1 MNQSRH
7 ARATRRNAILAAVVL
22 ATAGTL
28 AAVTQAIA
36 APETYTIDPA
46 HSAVGFSIRHLFSRV
61 PGRFTKFDGKIV
73 LDRDDFTKSSV
84 DVSIDAASIDTNEP
98 ARDKHLKS
106 PDFFDVAKNP
116 KLTFKSTKVTQAG
129 PTKLSVEGGLTI
141 RGTTKPVTLDVD
153 VLGFGPGYGGRILG
167 GFEARTK
174 INRQGGRGPGGRGRD
189 QDQRR
194 GGPGKA
200 RAAGREPGQE
210 GELGPI
216 PGRAPR
222 RQAGPSLR
230 SRPSLRPARD
240 TGPSGPAPRPRAP
253 QAVRGSRRTGRR
265 SPSPARACP
274 ASPTS

>member
-1 MNQSRH
+1 MNQARH
-7 ARATRRNAILAAVVL
+7 ARATRRNAILMAVVL

-28 AAVTQAIA
+28 VAVTQAVA

-61 PGRFTKFDGKIV
+61 PGRFTKFEGKIV
-73 LDRDDFTKSSV
+73 VDRDDFTKSSV

-153 VLGFGPGYGGRILG
+153 VLGFGPGYGGKVLG

-174 INRQGGRGPGGRGRD
+174 INRQDFGVAWNDLIEGGGAVLGD
-189 QDQRR
+189 EVEI
-194 GGPGKA
+194 KINVEAA
-200 RAAGREPGQE
+200 REKPAQPAA
-210 GELGPI
+210 
-216 PGRAPR
+216 
-222 RQAGPSLR
+222 
-230 SRPSLRPARD
+230 
-240 TGPSGPAPRPRAP
+240 
-253 QAVRGSRRTGRR
+253 
-265 SPSPARACP
+265 SPAKKGN
-274 ASPTS
+274 

>member
-1 MNQSRH
+1 MNQTRH
-7 ARATRRNAILAAVVL
+7 ARATRRNAILMAVVL

-61 PGRFTKFDGKIV
+61 PGRFTKFEGKIV
-73 LDRDDFTKSSV
+73 VDRDDFTKSSV

-129 PTKLSVEGGLTI
+129 PTKLSVEGSLTI

-153 VLGFGPGYGGRILG
+153 VLGFGPGYGGKVLG

-174 INRQGGRGPGGRGRD
+174 INRQDFGVAWNDLIEGGGAVLGD
-189 QDQRR
+189 EVEI
-194 GGPGKA
+194 KINVEAA
-200 RAAGREPGQE
+200 REKPAQPAA
-210 GELGPI
+210 
-216 PGRAPR
+216 
-222 RQAGPSLR
+222 
-230 SRPSLRPARD
+230 
-240 TGPSGPAPRPRAP
+240 
-253 QAVRGSRRTGRR
+253 
-265 SPSPARACP
+265 SPAKKG
-274 ASPTS
+274 T

>member
-1 MNQSRH
+1 MNQARRP
-7 ARATRRNAILAAVVL
+7 RATRRNAILTAVVL

-28 AAVTQAIA
+28 AAVAPAIA

-61 PGRFTKFDGKIV
+61 PGRFTKFEGKIV
-73 LDRDDFTKSSV
+73 VDRDDFTKSSV

-106 PDFFDVAKNP
+106 PDFFDAAKNP

-129 PTKLSVEGGLTI
+129 SNKLSVEGSLTI

-174 INRQGGRGPGGRGRD
+174 INRQDFGVAWNDLIEGGGAVLGD
-189 QDQRR
+189 EVEI
-194 GGPGKA
+194 KINVEAA
-200 RAAGREPGQE
+200 REK
-210 GELGPI
+210 
-216 PGRAPR
+216 
-222 RQAGPSLR
+222 
-230 SRPSLRPARD
+230 PAQ
-240 TGPSGPAPRPRAP
+240 PA
-253 QAVRGSRRTGRR
+253 
-265 SPSPARACP
+265 
-274 ASPTS
+274 ASPTPKKGN

>member
-1 MNQSRH
+1 MNQARH
-7 ARATRRNAILAAVVL
+7 ARATRRNAVLMAVVL

-61 PGRFTKFDGKIV
+61 PGRFTKFEGKIV
-73 LDRDDFTKSSV
+73 VDRDDFTKSSV

-129 PTKLSVEGGLTI
+129 PTRLSVEGSLTI

-153 VLGFGPGYGGRILG
+153 VLGFGPGYGGKVLG

-174 INRQGGRGPGGRGRD
+174 INRQDFGVAWNDLIEGGGAVLGD
-189 QDQRR
+189 EVEI
-194 GGPGKA
+194 KINVEAA
-200 RAAGREPGQE
+200 REKPAQPAA
-210 GELGPI
+210 
-216 PGRAPR
+216 
-222 RQAGPSLR
+222 
-230 SRPSLRPARD
+230 
-240 TGPSGPAPRPRAP
+240 
-253 QAVRGSRRTGRR
+253 
-265 SPSPARACP
+265 SPAKKGN
-274 ASPTS
+274 